1 LYRQISAVC
10 KCEAIFEADELLEEL
25 QPFVAVNTAYY
36 KKSRFGV
43 YA

>member
-1 LYRQISAVC
+1 MI
-10 KCEAIFEADELLEEL
+10 DELPYEP

-36 KKSRFGV
+36 KKSQFGV